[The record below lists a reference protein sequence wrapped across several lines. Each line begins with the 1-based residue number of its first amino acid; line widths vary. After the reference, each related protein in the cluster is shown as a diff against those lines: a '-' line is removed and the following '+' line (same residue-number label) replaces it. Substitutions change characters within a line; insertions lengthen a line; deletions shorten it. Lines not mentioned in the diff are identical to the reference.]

1 MKRFLFVTIT
11 LLLISLTSF
20 ETAQSQNYELIR
32 KQLQQQQNRTRLELR
47 QLQDLL
53 KTYKTQIDEKEQR
66 TEELK
71 ETFYRITREITLR
84 DQVIDKLES
93 ESQSILKE
101 IDLTQT
107 LISQKKDTLG
117 QLKENYKTTLRYL
130 YKHGQTS
137 DLALI
142 LTAENFNQL
151 LTRSYYLKKFEAFR
165 ANQAQKIVQAT
176 EDLSA
181 KEQELLA
188 SKEQNK
194 EVLAEQQR
202 EKLTLDKKRKQQ
214 ENIIATLRQDRK
226 RLNRLLTETRDEV
239 GNLNSTLSQLIA
251 REDVA
256 RKRAEEEALQREREA
271 ELASANGSP
280 NTTTPSAGNRSP
292 SSNSVESNTLLSEE
306 EFSSLESSFQK
317 QKGTLPWPVENG
329 VISARY
335 GNKVHPVY
343 QTKVPNHGVEIATEP
358 RSHVY
363 AIHDGVVFGVVP
375 IPGYGDVIIV
385 NHGRYNTVYGNLSEV
400 YVQKN
405 TYIKAGDLVA
415 LSGDEDSPKGAAVYL
430 MIREKN
436 NNLNPES
443 WIVRK

>member
-1 MKRFLFVTIT
+1 MKRFFLFTLS
-11 LLLISLTSF
+11 LLLFTIVSF
-20 ETAQSQNYELIR
+20 ETTQGQNYELIR
-32 KQLQQQQNRTRLELR
+32 KQLQQQQNKTRLELR

-71 ETFYRITREITLR
+71 ETYYRVTREITLR

-93 ESQSILKE
+93 ESKSILKE
-101 IDLTQT
+101 IDLTQR
-107 LISQKKDTLG
+107 LITQKQDTLE
-117 QLKENYKTTLRYL
+117 QLKDNYKKTLRYL

-165 ANQAQKIVQAT
+165 SNQAEEIKEAT
-176 EDLSA
+176 EELTE
-181 KEQELLA
+181 KEQELKA
-188 SKEQNK
+188 SREKNK
-194 EVLAEQQR
+194 QVLAEQQQ
-202 EKLTLDKKRKQQ
+202 EKETLDKKRKQQ
-214 ENIIATLRQDRK
+214 ENIIASLRQDRQ

-251 REDVA
+251 REDIA
-256 RKRAEEEALQREREA
+256 RKRAEEEALAREREA
-271 ELASANGSP
+271 QLASAEGSR
-280 NTTTPSAGNRSP
+280 NTTAPSADDVSP
-292 SSNSVESNTLLSEE
+292 STNIVENAALLSEE
-306 EFSSLESSFQK
+306 EFNSLESSFQK

-329 VISARY
+329 VISAKY

-363 AIHDGVVFGVVP
+363 SIHDGVVFGVVP
-375 IPGYGDVIIV
+375 IPGYGDVVIV

-405 TYIKAGDLVA
+405 TYIKAGDLIA
-415 LSGDEDSPKGAAVYL
+415 LSGDDDSPKGAAVYL